1 MEAFLLPS
9 MSPFRTRSGGLAHP
23 RAKSYQSPQPLPSS
37 WSWFTPMLPL
47 VFVFVRLEK
56 KESDTLKLRWCTP
69 QGIPFRAWDLD
80 GQLTLSKFS
89 TLYLID

>member
-9 MSPFRTRSGGLAHP
+9 MSPFRTRSGGLAHA
-23 RAKSYQSPQPLPSS
+23 RARATKVPNPFPS
-37 WSWFTPMLPL
+37 SWFTPMLPL

-89 TLYLID
+89 TLYLIG